1 MPNESIIFSFPQ
13 IIVPDA
19 APISL
24 NTTSYSAST
33 ILLEWEGVPRSA
45 MNGQPLGYK
54 ITTNLNGTVVQE
66 NEVDFL
72 DSYHLVGNLIPDS
85 QYLFEVCAFNSLGI
99 GPCDRIIGST
109 SKSRKFQLVLP

>member
-1 MPNESIIFSFPQ
+1 MRINIIFSFPHNT
-13 IIVPDA
+13 VPDA
-19 APISL
+19 APKSL
-24 NTTSYSAST
+24 NTTSYSAFT

-66 NEVDFL
+66 SEVDFL
-72 DSYHLVGNLIPDS
+72 DSYYLAENLIPDS

-109 SKSRKFQLVLP
+109 LKSRKL